1 MFPEK
6 SSGKDKKKK
15 RKSVSNE
22 AESAAGGED
31 GEALEPVDILV
42 DNVIGF
48 LEEATAYMRAVANQ
62 VFTWL
67 AYVPEGILQTATK
80 ISQEMRSVIEK
91 RIRRNK

>member
-22 AESAAGGED
+22 AESAASGED
-31 GEALEPVDILV
+31 GEALEPVDVLV

-62 VFTWL
+62 VFTLL
-67 AYVPEGILQTATK
+67 AGSVKESTVDLILT
-80 ISQEMRSVIEK
+80 V
-91 RIRRNK
+91 RILSESGS